1 MVKRQQNV
9 NMAGLEM
16 TFHDMALFL
25 LGQTSEHFAQMLT
38 QFLVQLLAPVL
49 GDKNYV
55 VLALPFR
62 VA

>member
-1 MVKRQQNV
+1 
-9 NMAGLEM
+9 MAGLEM

-49 GDKNYV
+49 GDNDYV